1 MRWKAIFFVILFSFT
16 TSIWA
21 QWSSDSTQNTPIVAL
36 SGDQVVPKIKATSDG
51 GCYVSWYDNRSGNY
65 AVYLQR
71 LTRNGEKVWAID
83 GLLVSDH
90 PQDSWV
96 TDYDLAVDQDDNAI
110 LVFNDIRNGSENG
123 WDVFAYK
130 ISPSGEF
137 LWGPDGICLSPAVNS
152 EGEMSPKVT
161 VTSAGNYVFAWT
173 RSGDNDVVA
182 LQKLSSDG
190 TKMWGENGI
199 TIAGQQSGDANHPQI
214 ISAAN
219 DSVIVLWKNVIGSY
233 PATKIF
239 LLMQKLTPQGTF
251 AWGENGVLIY
261 DNEHIPVYYDP
272 VMIPDG
278 NSGAFVAWAEQ
289 PSPSES
295 YVEVG
300 HVAADGS
307 LIFPLN
313 GIKTALTASR
323 LHMAP
328 SISFNQSLNALFVFW
343 LEENSSQNQFGIYG
357 QRLDAQGN
365 RLWGDDGK
373 VFIPLG
379 ERSISYVRCAATD
392 TSEYVGYF
400 QSSGANTYDEAV
412 KDFLLDTDGNFL
424 WGPVIL
430 SAASLGEK
438 DDLVLTL
445 NPSNQLFFAWTDKRS
460 DSGDIYAQN
469 SNPDG
474 TMGNWV
480 AHLENALPRH
490 PRSFVLFPGFPNP
503 FNPAT
508 HIRVALPHD
517 AHISLCIYD
526 MTGRLVRTL
535 YRGNLPSGVHTF
547 RWDGRKENGR
557 TAPSGI
563 YFCQFR
569 AKDYSATQKLILLK

>member
-1 MRWKAIFFVILFSFT
+1 MRWNVVFFIILLSFMP
-16 TSIWA
+16 SVWA
-21 QWSSDSTQNTPIVAL
+21 QWSSDSTQNTAIVAL
-36 SGDQVVPKIKATSDG
+36 AGDQVVPKIGATSDG
-51 GCYVSWYDNRSGNY
+51 GCYISWYDNRSGNY

-71 LTRNGEKVWAID
+71 LTRNGEKVWTID
-83 GLLVSDH
+83 GLLISDH
-90 PQDSWV
+90 PQDTWV
-96 TDYDLAVDQDDNAI
+96 TDYDLTVDQDDNAI

-152 EGEMSPKVT
+152 ESEMSPKVT
-161 VTSAGNYVFAWT
+161 VTTSGNYVVTWT

-190 TKMWGENGI
+190 AKMWGENGI
-199 TIAGQQSGDANHPQI
+199 VITGQQGGNANHPQI

-233 PATKIF
+233 PATKVF
-239 LLMQKLTPQGTF
+239 LLLQKITPQGTF
-251 AWGENGVLIY
+251 AWGETGVLIY

-272 VMIPDG
+272 VLIPDG
-278 NSGAFVAWAEQ
+278 NSGAFAAWAEQ
-289 PSPSES
+289 PTSAES

-307 LIFPLN
+307 LVFPLN

-328 SISFNQSLNALFVFW
+328 SIAFNQSLNALFAFW

-379 ERSISYVRCAATD
+379 ERSISFVRCAGTD
-392 TSEYVGYF
+392 TSEYIAYF
-400 QSSGANTYDEAV
+400 QSSAANTYDDAV
-412 KDFLLDTDGNFL
+412 KDFLLDPAGNFL
-424 WGPVIL
+424 WGPVTL

-480 AHLENALPRH
+480 AHLKSVPTLRPRT
-490 PRSFVLFPGFPNP
+490 FVLFPSFPNP

-508 HIRVALPHD
+508 HIRVGLPHA
-517 AHISLCIYD
+517 AHITLAIYD

-535 YRGNLPSGVHTF
+535 YQGNLPAGVHTF
-547 RWDGRKENGR
+547 RWNGRKENGD

-563 YFCQFR
+563 YFCRFR
-569 AKDYSATQKLILLK
+569 TATFRTAQKLILLK